1 MYLKIVLQMKKS
13 VLMSVLNAE
22 SKGAIEA
29 LPPKGT
35 IHSSVM
41 NETYRKLID
50 IYEITYRIMSQSC
63 KSNLFKV
70 LKSHSKEVK
79 TPRSKNGKILLMI

>member
-1 MYLKIVLQMKKS
+1 
-13 VLMSVLNAE
+13 MSVLNAE

-50 IYEITYRIMSQSC
+50 IYEITYRIFESELQ
-63 KSNLFKV
+63 
-70 LKSHSKEVK
+70 
-79 TPRSKNGKILLMI
+79 I

>member
-1 MYLKIVLQMKKS
+1 MYLKIVLQMTKS
-13 VLMSVLNAE
+13 VLLSVLNAE
-22 SKGAIEA
+22 SKRAIEA
-29 LPPKGT
+29 LPPQGT

-70 LKSHSKEVK
+70 LKGHSNPNDV
-79 TPRSKNGKILLMI
+79 